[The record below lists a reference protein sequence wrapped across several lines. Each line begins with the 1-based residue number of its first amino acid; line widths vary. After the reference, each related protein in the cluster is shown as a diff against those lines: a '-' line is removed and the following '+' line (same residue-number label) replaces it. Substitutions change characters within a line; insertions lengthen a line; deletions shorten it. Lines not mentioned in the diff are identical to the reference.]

1 MLRKCEI
8 VIWSWRCWQDGLVG
22 WEMVRWR
29 LIRHSLDCRLP
40 SQPSD
45 CIAVDLRHYHTGPS
59 SLHIISHFNV
69 DHYPRILFVLNPLM
83 MQDAQS
89 LSPFEEQQSF
99 SKLKSFDEVSHKLW
113 GRHWRRMPM
122 QHKSKTLQNLRE
134 ITLLVS
140 VAGSWA
146 CCPGHGHGH
155 GPRVSNVA
163 KGRYR
168 VARAAKS
175 SQHWQLRL
183 V

>member
-1 MLRKCEI
+1 MKLEVLARRI
-8 VIWSWRCWQDGLVG
+8 G
-22 WEMVRWR
+22 WMRNGEMAADPA
-29 LIRHSLDCRLP
+29 LSRLP
-40 SQPSD
+40 PSLSTVRLH
-45 CIAVDLRHYHTGPS
+45 CRRSATLSHRTS

-69 DHYPRILFVLNPLM
+69 DHYPRIHFVLNPLM

-146 CCPGHGHGH
+146 CCPGHG
-155 GPRVSNVA
+155 PRLSNVA

>member
-1 MLRKCEI
+1 MKLEVLARRI
-8 VIWSWRCWQDGLVG
+8 G
-22 WEMVRWR
+22 WMRNGEMAADPA
-29 LIRHSLDCRLP
+29 LSRLP
-40 SQPSD
+40 PSLSTVRLH
-45 CIAVDLRHYHTGPS
+45 CRRSATLSHRTS

-69 DHYPRILFVLNPLM
+69 DHYPWIHFVLNPLM

>member
-1 MLRKCEI
+1 MKLEVLARRI
-8 VIWSWRCWQDGLVG
+8 G
-22 WEMVRWR
+22 WMRNGEMAADPA
-29 LIRHSLDCRLP
+29 LSRLP
-40 SQPSD
+40 PSLSTVRLH
-45 CIAVDLRHYHTGPS
+45 CRRSATLSHRTS

-69 DHYPRILFVLNPLM
+69 DHYPRIHFVLNPLM

-155 GPRVSNVA
+155 GPRLSNVA

>member
-69 DHYPRILFVLNPLM
+69 DHYPRIHFVLNPLM

-113 GRHWRRMPM
+113 GRHWKRMPM

-146 CCPGHGHGH
+146 CCPGHRHGH

>member
-1 MLRKCEI
+1 MKLEVLARRI
-8 VIWSWRCWQDGLVG
+8 G
-22 WEMVRWR
+22 WMRNGEMAADPA
-29 LIRHSLDCRLP
+29 LSRLP
-40 SQPSD
+40 PSLSTVRLH
-45 CIAVDLRHYHTGPS
+45 CRRSATLSHRTS

-69 DHYPRILFVLNPLM
+69 DHYPRIHFVLNPLM

-175 SQHWQLRL
+175 SQHWQ
-183 V
+183 

>member
-1 MLRKCEI
+1 MKLEVLARRI
-8 VIWSWRCWQDGLVG
+8 G
-22 WEMVRWR
+22 WMRNGEMAADPA
-29 LIRHSLDCRLP
+29 LSRLP
-40 SQPSD
+40 PSLSTVRLH
-45 CIAVDLRHYHTGPS
+45 CRRSATLSHRTS

-122 QHKSKTLQNLRE
+122 QQKSKTLQNRPE

-140 VAGSWA
+140 LRWWRDHGYVALVMVMVMAQGYQMLPRVGIELPGQLKVHSIGSWD
-146 CCPGHGHGH
+146 
-155 GPRVSNVA
+155 
-163 KGRYR
+163 
-168 VARAAKS
+168 
-175 SQHWQLRL
+175 
-183 V
+183 

>member
-1 MLRKCEI
+1 MKLEVLARRI
-8 VIWSWRCWQDGLVG
+8 G
-22 WEMVRWR
+22 WMRNGEMAADPA
-29 LIRHSLDCRLP
+29 LSRLP
-40 SQPSD
+40 PSLSTVRLH
-45 CIAVDLRHYHTGPS
+45 CRRSATLSHRTS

-69 DHYPRILFVLNPLM
+69 DHYPRIHFVLNPLM

-99 SKLKSFDEVSHKLW
+99 SKLKGFDEVSHKLW

-175 SQHWQLRL
+175 SQHWQ
-183 V
+183 

>member
-1 MLRKCEI
+1 MKLEVLARRI
-8 VIWSWRCWQDGLVG
+8 G
-22 WEMVRWR
+22 WMRNGEMAADPA
-29 LIRHSLDCRLP
+29 LSRLP
-40 SQPSD
+40 PSLSTVRLH
-45 CIAVDLRHYHTGPS
+45 CRRSATLSHRTS

-69 DHYPRILFVLNPLM
+69 DHYPRIHFVLNPLM

-146 CCPGHGHGH
+146 CCPGHGHG
-155 GPRVSNVA
+155 PRVSNVA